1 MYAFHVCGYH
11 NSGKTTI
18 VKELIRRLKISG
30 YSVASIK
37 DIHREGFQ
45 IDPPNTNTYVHKL
58 AGANPV
64 VARGETETDFLYY
77 HQMDFLEIAQRISA
91 DWLVVE
97 GFKDFPLPKIV
108 CAKTEAEIE
117 ELVDRRTFAISGVIA
132 NSKKQ
137 YKERPIFNI
146 LDANQAN
153 QLWELTIAKVFP
165 MLAYVDDKCC
175 QLCGLTCSK
184 MVEAIIQG
192 EKSYD
197 DCLIDQTKV
206 HLKIGDRKISI
217 VPFVQKILKNN
228 ILAVV
233 SELDG
238 WEPDRRIEVIIDRD

>member
-1 MYAFHVCGYH
+1 MYAFQVCGFH

-18 VKELIRRLKISG
+18 VKELIKRLKISG

-45 IDPPNTNTYVHKL
+45 IDSPNTNTYVHKL
-58 AGANPV
+58 AGADPV

-117 ELVDRRTFAISGVIA
+117 ELWDRRTFAISGVIA

-137 YKERPIFNI
+137 YKELSIFNV
-146 LDANQAN
+146 LDTDQAN
-153 QLWELTIAKVFP
+153 QLWELTTAKAFP
-165 MLAYVDDKCC
+165 ILAYVDDKCC

-197 DCLIDQTKV
+197 DCLIDQTKI

-233 SELDG
+233 RELDG
-238 WEPDRRIEVIIDRD
+238 WEQDRRIEVVIDGY